1 MLAMWCASSLHPESM
16 KQRRSSTS
24 VAGFRES
31 AQTDHLLSSHFIPRR
46 SIIAC
51 TRRVVGVAMPTYSPG
66 SLVRCRER
74 EWVVLPFISTADYL
88 AAELGRRLQ
97 KAAHRRVR
105 QTIHAGR
112 VTVRPQLPLDVVG
125 VYVLVPVPKGI
136 VGQAEP

>member
-1 MLAMWCASSLHPESM
+1 
-16 KQRRSSTS
+16 
-24 VAGFRES
+24 
-31 AQTDHLLSSHFIPRR
+31 
-46 SIIAC
+46 
-51 TRRVVGVAMPTYSPG
+51 MPTYSPG

-74 EWVVLPFISTADYL
+74 EWVVLPFIATADYL